1 MFSVVHRAF
10 RTTSP
15 FVFVLTISSW
25 WLNHACS
32 SEPHA
37 IKTGTT
43 LGSVLRHTT
52 EADDILPR
60 DSQMEILAVG
70 FDFSEGPVWMPKRK
84 MLLFSDIPRN
94 TIYQWKDTTGL
105 QVFLRPSGYTA
116 VTPRDGEPGANGLLR
131 DLEGRLILMEH
142 GDRRVTRLDDPRR
155 AIKTVLAERFEGKR
169 LNSPNDG
176 VMKSNGDLYFTDP
189 PYGLEDLDT
198 DPAKE
203 LDFQGVYLLT
213 AGGQLKLL
221 TRDLTRPNGIGLSPD
236 ERTLYI
242 ANSDPDRALWMAYNV
257 KPDGTLTGGR
267 VFQDFTAAFK
277 NGKQGL
283 PDGMTIDSTGLIY
296 ATGPG
301 GVLIFSPGGKHIA
314 TLATGGETGNCV
326 FGGDG
331 SDLYITAHQYL
342 VKIRL
347 NTKGLGY

>member
-1 MFSVVHRAF
+1 MLSIIGRFFSIPSKFALA
-10 RTTSP
+10 
-15 FVFVLTISSW
+15 LTFFCSLPS
-25 WLNHACS
+25 HVCS
-32 SEPHA
+32 SEPHEM
-37 IKTGTT
+37 KTGAT
-43 LGSVLRHTT
+43 LGSILRHTT
-52 EADDILPR
+52 EADDLLADDAR
-60 DSQMEILAVG
+60 MEILAVG
-70 FDFSEGPVWMPKRK
+70 FEFSEGPVWMPEGEL
-84 MLLFSDIPRN
+84 LLFSDIPRN
-94 TIYQWKDTTGL
+94 TIYQWKDATGL

-116 VTPRDGEPGANGLLR
+116 VTPRGGEPGANGLLR
-131 DLEGRLILMEH
+131 DLDGRLILMEH
-142 GDRRVTRLDDPRR
+142 GDRRVTRLDDPQR
-155 AIKTVLAERFEGKR
+155 AIKIVLADRFDGKR

-189 PYGLEDLDT
+189 PYGLEGQDT

-213 AGGQLKLL
+213 VDGQLKLL
-221 TRDLTRPNGIGLSPD
+221 TRDLNRPNGIGLSPD
-236 ERTLYI
+236 ERTLYV

-257 KPDGTLTGGR
+257 RPDGTLAGGR
-267 VFQDFTAAFK
+267 VFQDRTTALK

-301 GVLIFSPGGKHIA
+301 GVLIFTPTGKHIA

-347 NTKGLGY
+347 KTKGLGY